1 MNKYLHAGMLGLVF
15 LVLVGMFFL
24 GADAFINQLPASRL
38 SGFGL
43 YAVAFATGV
52 WSTLVAVFLVNYVS
66 VRRWGTQA
74 IRLDPRLR

>member
-1 MNKYLHAGMLGLVF
+1 MNNHVHTGMLALVF
-15 LVLVGMFFL
+15 LVLLGMFFL
-24 GADAFINQLPASRL
+24 GADAFINQLPDSRL

-43 YAVAFATGV
+43 YAVAFTTGV